1 MEEDVVK
8 SRRLWILLV
17 VLAAGAA
24 AYWAFRLRAREEPI
38 VLSGSIEARDVE
50 VGSLVGGR
58 VAAVHVEEGA
68 SVRKGDP
75 LVTFETDLGALQI
88 KEQRARVEEIR
99 AQLARVTAGPRS
111 EETAR
116 ARAEAENSE
125 RERRRLKALFDEGVI
140 GRQQYD
146 DAATRA
152 SVAQETLSELQ
163 RGSRVEDVAAA
174 RAALDREEQ
183 RLAFLLRQ
191 SEEAVVLAPADG
203 IVQSLD
209 LRPGDLVAASQP
221 VARMLEPGQLWVR
234 VWVPEP
240 SLGQVR
246 VGQRAA
252 ITVDSFPGR
261 EFPGRVVEIRQQGEY
276 TPRNVQTLKQRMDL
290 VFGVKVAVDSTPDL
304 KPGMAA
310 LVRLIAGG

>member
-1 MEEDVVK
+1 MKRARVAILV
-8 SRRLWILLV
+8 LLV
-17 VLAAGAA
+17 AAGAA
-24 AYWAFRLRAREEPI
+24 AWWYFGLRRREEPL

-68 SVRKGDP
+68 PVAKGDP

-88 KEQRARVEEIR
+88 KEQRARVEEVR
-99 AQLARVTAGPRS
+99 AQLARVTAGPRG

-116 ARAEAENSE
+116 ARAESENSE
-125 RERRRLKALFDEGVI
+125 RERRRLKSLFDQGVI
-140 GRQQYD
+140 GRQQYE

-152 SVAQETLSELQ
+152 RVAQERYRELQ
-163 RGSRVEDVAAA
+163 RGSRAEDLAAA

-191 SEEAVVLAPADG
+191 SEEAVVRAPADG
-203 IVQSLD
+203 VVESLD
-209 LRPGDLVAASQP
+209 LRPGDLVGANRP
-221 VARMLEPGQLWVR
+221 VARILEPGQLWVR

-240 SLGQVR
+240 SLGHVR
-246 VGQRAA
+246 VGQRVA
-252 ITVDSFPGR
+252 IAVDSFPGR
-261 EFPGRVVEIRQQGEY
+261 EFPGRVVEIRHQGEY
-276 TPRNVQTLKQRMDL
+276 TPRNVQTLKQRMDQ
-290 VFGVKVAVDSTPDL
+290 VFGVKVAVDPTTEL

-310 LVRLIAGG
+310 LVRLIDGG

>member
-1 MEEDVVK
+1 VK
-8 SRRLWILLV
+8 GARLAVLLFLV
-17 VLAAGAA
+17 AAGAA
-24 AYWAFRLRAREEPI
+24 AWWYFGPRRREEPL

-68 SVRKGDP
+68 RVRRGDP

-88 KEQRARVEEIR
+88 KEQRARVEEVR
-99 AQLARVTAGPRS
+99 AQLARVTAGPRG

-116 ARAEAENSE
+116 ARAEAENAE
-125 RERRRLKALFDEGVI
+125 RERRRLKALSDEGVI

-152 SVAQETLSELQ
+152 RVAQESYRQLQ
-163 RGSRVEDVAAA
+163 RGSRTEDLAAA

-191 SEEAVVLAPADG
+191 AEEAVVRAPADG
-203 IVQSLD
+203 VVESLD
-209 LRPGDLVAASQP
+209 LRPGDLVAANRP
-221 VARMLEPGQLWVR
+221 VARILEPGELWVR

-246 VGQRAA
+246 VGERAA
-252 ITVDSFPGR
+252 VTVDGFPGR

-276 TPRNVQTLKQRMDL
+276 TPRNVQTLKQRMDQ
-290 VFGVKVAVDSTPDL
+290 VFGVKVAVDPTPEL

-310 LVRLIAGG
+310 LVRLVAGG

>member
-1 MEEDVVK
+1 VK
-8 SRRLWILLV
+8 RRRLGIVLLLV
-17 VLAAGAA
+17 AAGAVA
-24 AYWAFRLRAREEPI
+24 FWAFGLRNRENPL

-68 SVRKGDP
+68 SVLKGAP

-88 KEQRARVEEIR
+88 KEQRARVEEMR

-116 ARAEAENSE
+116 ARAEAENAE

-152 SVAQETLSELQ
+152 RVAQENYRQLQ
-163 RGSRVEDVAAA
+163 RGSRTEDLTAA
-174 RAALDREEQ
+174 RAALDREQQ

-191 SEEAVVLAPADG
+191 SEEAVVRAPADG
-203 IVQSLD
+203 VVESLD
-209 LRPGDLVAASQP
+209 LRPGDLVAPNRP
-221 VARMLEPGQLWVR
+221 VARILEPGQLWVR

-240 SLGQVR
+240 SLGHVR
-246 VGQRAA
+246 VGQRAS

-261 EFPGRVVEIRQQGEY
+261 EFPGKVVEIRQQGEY
-276 TPRNVQTLKQRMDL
+276 TPRNIQTLKQRMDL
-290 VFGVKVAVDSTPDL
+290 VFGVKVAIDPTPEL

-310 LVRLIAGG
+310 QARLIED

>member
-1 MEEDVVK
+1 VK
-8 SRRLWILLV
+8 RARLLILVLV
-17 VLAAGAA
+17 VAAGAA
-24 AYWAFRLRAREEPI
+24 AWWFFGLRKTEEPL

-58 VAAVHVEEGA
+58 VAAIHVEEGA
-68 SVRKGDP
+68 RVRKEDP

-88 KEQRARVEEIR
+88 KEQRARVEEVR
-99 AQLARVTAGPRS
+99 AQLARVTSGPRS

-116 ARAEAENSE
+116 ARAEAENAE

-140 GRQQYD
+140 GRQQYE

-152 SVAQETLSELQ
+152 RVAQESYRERQ
-163 RGSRVEDVAAA
+163 RGSRSEDVAAA

-191 SEEAVVLAPADG
+191 SEEAVVRAPADG
-203 IVQSLD
+203 VVESLD
-209 LRPGDLVAASQP
+209 LRPGDLVSANHP
-221 VARMLEPGQLWVR
+221 VARILEPGQLWVR

-240 SLGQVR
+240 SLGLVR
-246 VGQRAA
+246 VGQPVA
-252 ITVDSFPGR
+252 ITVDTFPGR
-261 EFPGRVVEIRQQGEY
+261 EFRGRVVEIRQQGEY
-276 TPRNVQTLKQRMDL
+276 TPRNVQTLKQRMDQ
-290 VFGVKVAVDSTPDL
+290 VFGVKVAVDPTPDL

-310 LVRLIAGG
+310 LVRLISG

>member
-1 MEEDVVK
+1 MK
-8 SRRLWILLV
+8 RARLAILILLV
-17 VLAAGAA
+17 AAGATA
-24 AYWAFRLRAREEPI
+24 WWYYGLRKREEPL

-58 VAAVHVEEGA
+58 VAAIHVEEGA
-68 SVRKGDP
+68 RVRKEDP

-88 KEQRARVEEIR
+88 KEQRARVEEMR

-116 ARAEAENSE
+116 ARAEAENAE
-125 RERRRLKALFDEGVI
+125 RERRRLKALSDEGVI

-152 SVAQETLSELQ
+152 RVAQESFRQLQ
-163 RGSRVEDVAAA
+163 RGSRTEDLAAA

-191 SEEAVVLAPADG
+191 SEEAVVRAPADG
-203 IVQSLD
+203 VVESLD
-209 LRPGDLVAASQP
+209 LRPGDLVAPNQP
-221 VARMLEPGQLWVR
+221 VARVLEPGQLWVR

-240 SLGQVR
+240 SLGHVR
-246 VGQRAA
+246 VGQAVA

-261 EFPGRVVEIRQQGEY
+261 EFPGKVVEIRQQGEY
-276 TPRNVQTLKQRMDL
+276 TPRNVQTLKQRMDQ
-290 VFGVKVAVDSTPDL
+290 VFGVKVAVDPTPEL

-310 LVRLIAGG
+310 LVRLLPG

>member
-1 MEEDVVK
+1 MKRVPIV
-8 SRRLWILLV
+8 LLV
-17 VLAAGAA
+17 LLVAAGAVA
-24 AYWAFRLRAREEPI
+24 WWMYGLRKKEEPLT
-38 VLSGSIEARDVE
+38 LSGSIEARDVE

-58 VAAVHVEEGA
+58 VAAVSVEEGA
-68 SVRKGDP
+68 RVRKGDP

-88 KEQRARVEEIR
+88 KEQRARVEEMR
-99 AQLARVTAGPRS
+99 AQLARVTAGPRR

-125 RERRRLKALFDEGVI
+125 RERRRLKALSDEGVI
-140 GRQQYD
+140 GRQQYE

-152 SVAQETLSELQ
+152 RVAQESYRELQ
-163 RGSRVEDVAAA
+163 RGSRAEDLAAA

-191 SEEAVVLAPADG
+191 SQEAVVHAPADG
-203 IVQSLD
+203 IVESLD
-209 LRPGDLVAASQP
+209 LRPGDLVGPNQP
-221 VARMLEPGQLWVR
+221 VARILEPGELWVR
-234 VWVPEP
+234 VWIPEP
-240 SLGQVR
+240 SLGHVR

-261 EFPGRVVEIRQQGEY
+261 EFPGSVVEIRQQGEY
-276 TPRNVQTLKQRMDL
+276 TPRNVQTRKQRMDQ
-290 VFGVKVAVDSTPDL
+290 VFGAKVAIDPTPDL

-310 LVRLIAGG
+310 EVRLTNG